1 MASRPGVALPNPVF
15 GPNPFKIGVFGY
27 LHDGGN
33 ALTTVPE
40 RWRAEW
46 DDIVALARLADRGGL
61 DFMLPIARW
70 KGVPGK
76 VQNRLKSYETLTQ
89 AAALASVTERIGLF
103 ATVHTPIVHPIFA
116 AKAMTTVDH
125 ASHGRAGVNIVCG
138 WNQYDFDMFG
148 FEQLEHDARY
158 DQGREWFEIWSRLIA
173 GEAEEFDYDGRYFP
187 GLKGLI
193 GQPPSRQSPRPAVIS
208 AAFSPAGRDFAVEAA
223 DILLT
228 MMTDEDQGRAE
239 IDDIIARG
247 EAVQRQS
254 LLQVFAVAY
263 VVCRRTRREAET
275 FHDYYAVDGA
285 DRQAVRFYVAGR
297 SKQAGSPET
306 LRELEVR
313 WAGGNGGYPLVG
325 TPQDVVDGMLTMQRA
340 GFAGAAL
347 SFVHYLDE
355 LPFFLQHVLPL
366 MEEAGLRQADTPVLV
381 E

>member
-1 MASRPGVALPNPVF
+1 MADCSSDPLPNPVF
-15 GPNPFKIGVFGY
+15 GPHPFRIGVFCY

-40 RWRAEW
+40 RWRADW
-46 DDIVALARLADRGGL
+46 DDIAALARLADRGGL

-70 KGVPGK
+70 KGVPGE

-89 AAALASVTERIGLF
+89 AAALAGLTERVGLF

-158 DQGREWFEIWSRLIA
+158 DQGREWFEIWSRLVS
-173 GEAEEFDYDGRYFP
+173 GEVEEFDYDGQYFR
-187 GLKGLI
+187 GLKGVI
-193 GQPPSRQSPRPAVIS
+193 GQPRARQAPRPAVIS
-208 AAFSPAGRDFAVEAA
+208 AAFSPAGRNFAVEAA

-239 IDDIIARG
+239 IDDITARA
-247 EAVQRQS
+247 EATGRDRP
-254 LLQVFAVAY
+254 LQVFAVAY
-263 VVCRRTRREAET
+263 VVCRRTREEAEA
-275 FHDYYAVDGA
+275 FHDYYAVEGA
-285 DRQAVRFYVAGR
+285 DREAIRFYVSGR
-297 SKQAGSPET
+297 SKQAGSPDA

-325 TPQDVVDGMLTMQRA
+325 SPQDVVDGMLTMQRA

-366 MEEAGLRQADTPVLV
+366 MEEAGLRQADTPTLV
-381 E
+381 G

>member
-1 MASRPGVALPNPVF
+1 MASRPGAPLPNPVF
-15 GPNPFKIGVFGY
+15 GSDPFKIGVFGY

-40 RWRAEW
+40 RWRADW
-46 DDIVALARLADRGGL
+46 DDIAALARLADRGGL

-89 AAALASVTERIGLF
+89 AAALASMTERIGLF

-158 DQGREWFEIWSRLIA
+158 DQGREWFEIWSRL
-173 GEAEEFDYDGRYFP
+173 FDYDGRYFP
-187 GLKGLI
+187 GLTGLI
-193 GQPPSRQSPRPAVIS
+193 GQPASRQTPRPAVIS

-239 IDDIIARG
+239 IADIAARG
-247 EAVQRQS
+247 ESGARRRP
-254 LLQVFAVAY
+254 LQVFAVAY
-263 VVCRRTRREAET
+263 VVCRRTRQEAEA
-275 FHDYYAVDGA
+275 FHDYYAVEGA
-285 DRQAVRFYVAGR
+285 DREAIRFYVAGR
-297 SKQAGSPET
+297 SKHAGSPEA

-325 TPQDVVDGMLTMQRA
+325 SPQDVVDGMLTMRRA

-347 SFVHYLDE
+347 SFV
-355 LPFFLQHVLPL
+355 LQHVLPL
-366 MEEAGLRQADTPVLV
+366 MEEAGLRQTDTPALV
-381 E
+381 D